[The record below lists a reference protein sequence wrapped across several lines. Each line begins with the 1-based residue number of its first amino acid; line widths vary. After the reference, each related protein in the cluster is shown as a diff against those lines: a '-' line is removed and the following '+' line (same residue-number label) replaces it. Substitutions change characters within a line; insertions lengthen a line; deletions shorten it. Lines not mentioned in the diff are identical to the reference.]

1 MLDGVLESMVKE
13 PGKGVSGR
21 QGEIIDV
28 VRWMVER
35 DGLDA

>member
-1 MLDGVLESMVKE
+1 VLEGMVKE
-13 PGKGVSGR
+13 PGKGVSGK
-21 QGEIIDV
+21 QSEVIDI